1 MIKNGVTIDQ
11 TFAEAFPMR
20 ATRII
25 ITAQNAKW
33 ALIAATAMTGF
44 ATSVIACGCEAGIE
58 REMAPEET
66 PDGRPGVAVLLF
78 AMGGKTLAKQVETR
92 ASVS

>member
-44 ATSVIACGCEAGIE
+44 ATSVIACGCEAGIL
-58 REMAPEET
+58 A
-66 PDGRPGVAVLLF
+66 GVAKH
-78 AMGGKTLAKQVETR
+78 GKK
-92 ASVS
+92 